1 MDEAEN
7 YRVNPGLGLLLTD
20 MGVSIGNVL
29 RRADL
34 PHDLFA
40 RGTASLTPGQYFAL
54 WRAIEVETGDS
65 LLPIHIGQTI
75 SVEAFDPLVFAALCS
90 RNLTIAADR
99 VAAYKRLI
107 GPMRLLVTG
116 TEKVTSLEVRWPASI
131 VPPASLA
138 TAELIFIV
146 ALTRIA
152 TRSDVRP
159 VRVISAHP
167 PKETAAYREYLGVPI
182 SKGSRYAVE
191 FSAADAARPFLT
203 VNEPMWEVFEP
214 HLRTR
219 LAQLRPEAST
229 TEHVRAA
236 LLELLPSGRNSTTA
250 VARELTISTRTLQR
264 QLQTEGTT
272 FQTVLHETRESLAR
286 HYLEEGRVS
295 TSEIS
300 FLLGYDDPRSFYRA
314 FHSWTGLTPGG
325 ARLQGSESQ

>member
-54 WRAIEVETGDS
+54 WRAIEDETGDP

-107 GPMRLLVTG
+107 GPMRLVVTG
-116 TEKVTSLEVRWPASI
+116 TEKVTSLEVRWPMSI

-146 ALTRIA
+146 ALARIA

-167 PKETAAYREYLGVPI
+167 PKATAAYREYLGVPSPRARAMPSNSRRQTQPGPSSPSTNRCGRSSSRI
-182 SKGSRYAVE
+182 CARGS
-191 FSAADAARPFLT
+191 P
-203 VNEPMWEVFEP
+203 N
-214 HLRTR
+214 
-219 LAQLRPEAST
+219 
-229 TEHVRAA
+229 
-236 LLELLPSGRNSTTA
+236 SGRRPVRPSTSA
-250 VARELTISTRTLQR
+250 PRSWSCCLPD
-264 QLQTEGTT
+264 
-272 FQTVLHETRESLAR
+272 ETPRWPSLA
-286 HYLEEGRVS
+286 S
-295 TSEIS
+295 
-300 FLLGYDDPRSFYRA
+300 
-314 FHSWTGLTPGG
+314 
-325 ARLQGSESQ
+325 